1 MKNYY
6 YVIESPIGPL
16 HLAATNKVLTAIH
29 HSFERLK
36 NWNKNDVIFKNE
48 KNIII
53 EKTILQLTEYFDG
66 KRKKFNIPL
75 ELSGTNF
82 QLKAWE
88 ALKKIPY
95 AKTVSY
101 SDQAKLIENPKASR
115 AIGNANNA
123 NPISIIIPCHRVIG
137 KSGKLVGYGGG
148 LDRKDYLLELEQ
160 KND

>member
-1 MKNYY
+1 M
-6 YVIESPIGPL
+6 S
-16 HLAATNKVLTAIH
+16 
-29 HSFERLK
+29 SS
-36 NWNKNDVIFKNE
+36 D
-48 KNIII
+48 III
-53 EKTILQLTEYFDG
+53 EKTILQLTEYFNG
-66 KRKKFNIPL
+66 KRKHFNIPL
-75 ELSGTNF
+75 DLSGTNF

-101 SDQAKLIENPKASR
+101 SDQAKLIGNPKASR

-123 NPISIIIPCHRVIG
+123 NPISIIVPCHRVIG

-148 LDRKDYLLELEQ
+148 LGRKDYLLELEQ

>member
-1 MKNYY
+1 MNSYY
-6 YVIESPIGPL
+6 YQIDSPIGPL
-16 HLAATNKVLTAIH
+16 HLAANSKALTAIH

-36 NWNKNDVIFKNE
+36 DWNKNDVIYENK

-53 EKTILQLTEYFDG
+53 EKTILQLTEYFNG
-66 KRKKFNIPL
+66 KRKHFNIPL
-75 ELSGTNF
+75 DLSGTNF

-95 AKTVSY
+95 ATTVSY
-101 SDQAKLIENPKASR
+101 SDQAKLIGNPKASR

-123 NPISIIIPCHRVIG
+123 NPISIIVPCHRVIG

-148 LDRKDYLLELEQ
+148 LGRKDYLLELEQ

>member
-1 MKNYY
+1 MNSYY
-6 YVIESPIGPL
+6 YQINSPIGPL
-16 HLAATNKVLTAIH
+16 HLAATSKALTAIH

-36 NWNKNDVIFKNE
+36 DWNKSDVIYENK

-53 EKTILQLTEYFDG
+53 EKTILQLTEYFNG
-66 KRKKFNIPL
+66 KRKHFNIPL
-75 ELSGTNF
+75 DLSGTNF

-101 SDQAKLIENPKASR
+101 SDQAKLIGNPKASR

-123 NPISIIIPCHRVIG
+123 NPISIIVPCHRVIG

>member
-1 MKNYY
+1 MLCD
-6 YVIESPIGPL
+6 I
-16 HLAATNKVLTAIH
+16 AIAQ
-29 HSFERLK
+29 SSLPECK
-36 NWNKNDVIFKNE
+36 GNDA
-48 KNIII
+48 NI
-53 EKTILQLTEYFDG
+53 LEY
-66 KRKKFNIPL
+66 KRKHFNIPL
-75 ELSGTNF
+75 DLSGTNF

-101 SDQAKLIENPKASR
+101 SDQAKLIGNPKASR

-123 NPISIIIPCHRVIG
+123 NPISIIVPCHRVIG

>member
-123 NPISIIIPCHRVIG
+123 NPISIIVPCHRVIG

>member
-1 MKNYY
+1 MNNYY
-6 YVIESPIGPL
+6 FVIDSPIGQL
-16 HLAATNKVLTAIH
+16 HLISTEKKLSGIF
-29 HSFERLK
+29 HSLERRK
-36 NWNKNDVIFKNE
+36 ASHVNNRDFIND

-53 EKTILQLTEYFDG
+53 EKTIFQLSEYFAG
-66 KRKKFNIPL
+66 KRKNFNIPL
-75 ELSGTNF
+75 ELYGTNF
-82 QLKAWE
+82 QLKAWN

-101 SDQAKLIENPKASR
+101 SEQAKIIGNPKATR

-148 LDRKDYLLELEQ
+148 LNRKDHLLNLEQ
-160 KND
+160 KYD